1 MDVFINDPTK
11 ILADNVVVY
20 EMCDFGTILDQFKL
34 MTSLD
39 WSSLADNVVRQTLVL
54 AIDLPESL
62 DLMTQIEDAGKCAT
76 RAANDAAAAAE
87 SQAGKISDEAV
98 EQGKDAGKKAADQAE
113 DLEDDTKEATKDAKD
128 EAGNADKKAEA
139 KADK

>member
-1 MDVFINDPTK
+1 MFINDPTK

-76 RAANDAAAAAE
+76 RAANEAAAAGEA
-87 SQAGKISDEAV
+87 QAGKISDDAAD
-98 EQGKDAGKKAADQAE
+98 QAKDAGKKASDQAGE
-113 DLEDDTKEATKDAKD
+113 LEDDTKEVKEDAED
-128 EAGNADKKAEA
+128 EADEQADDAEA
-139 KADK
+139 ETDK

>member
-62 DLMTQIEDAGKCAT
+62 NLM
-76 RAANDAAAAAE
+76 
-87 SQAGKISDEAV
+87 S
-98 EQGKDAGKKAADQAE
+98 
-113 DLEDDTKEATKDAKD
+113 
-128 EAGNADKKAEA
+128 
-139 KADK
+139 